1 MKKFAGILL
10 MLLLLCGAALAE
22 NTYHVEEFPIEK
34 EDESVIAGWLYVPD
48 GAENAPAVI
57 LCHGYH
63 SHAEHDFSAQVPAL
77 YASGGCNLL
86 LIDER
91 AHGLSEG
98 KCLTFGQLERYDIA
112 QWVHWV
118 REHSRVQRPIAL
130 YGVSMGAASV
140 LLAAQLPELRDEIA
154 CVIADCGYSSFKLE
168 VTDAV
173 CHGTNAP
180 RWLQKPLARACVRI
194 LRRNGLDFA
203 AVDTTPGMAALDL
216 PGLGIGGLSV
226 GEPKEIMYDILEA
239 IDPILPQNKPRYLM
253 GVGSPDCLIEGV
265 MRGVDMFDCVL
276 ATRVARN
283 GTVFTH
289 DGRLVVKNARY
300 AEDFGPLDEDCDCYA
315 CKNFS
320 RAYIR
325 HLFKAGEILALRL
338 ASIHNLR
345 FLTRMME
352 EMRAAIEQDCLR
364 DWAEAFY
371 ARHGRDNW

>member
-1 MKKFAGILL
+1 MKAKTRDDQALFGIVQ
-10 MLLLLCGAALAE
+10 GA
-22 NTYHVEEFPIEK
+22 
-34 EDESVIAGWLYVPD
+34 
-48 GAENAPAVI
+48 
-57 LCHGYH
+57 
-63 SHAEHDFSAQVPAL
+63 FS
-77 YASGGCNLL
+77 
-86 LIDER
+86 R
-91 AHGLSEG
+91 
-98 KCLTFGQLERYDIA
+98 
-112 QWVHWV
+112 
-118 REHSRVQRPIAL
+118 
-130 YGVSMGAASV
+130 
-140 LLAAQLPELRDEIA
+140 ELRVE
-154 CVIADCGYSSFKLE
+154 C
-168 VTDAV
+168 
-173 CHGTNAP
+173 
-180 RWLQKPLARACVRI
+180 ARQ
-194 LRRNGLDFA
+194 
-203 AVDTTPGMAALDL
+203 MAALDL

-226 GEPKEIMYDILEA
+226 GEPKEVMYDILEA

-300 AEDFGPLDEDCDCYA
+300 AEDFGPLDADCDCYA

-352 EMRAAIEQDCLR
+352 QMRAAIEQDALR